1 MPFVTFSLPRREKLS
16 FKTEEKL
23 VRREA
28 AYPFLCVWE
37 LQAGTGLPSLLLP
50 APFTGNF
57 TRRLFILIPASR
69 ESPGLYRAAGLRLWK
84 NVTFLLLDLCVHL
97 YCLICVLYSF
107 CLLDFPELKQSVFF
121 HICTF
126 GFIPFMPEKCL
137 RMFLV
142 DTLAIF
148 NFQNFFFHLQSQY
161 FIAQSLL
168 FFFFNPHFLDCWELI
183 GIFAINLWSTV
194 ANRLSIFHHLRL
206 VTPK

>member
-1 MPFVTFSLPRREKLS
+1 MEGHGLKKMMWKGLSMVEKPIRGQECLLWPSPSQGERNSASKLRRS
-16 FKTEEKL
+16 WWEE
-23 VRREA
+23 
-28 AYPFLCVWE
+28 
-37 LQAGTGLPSLLLP
+37 
-50 APFTGNF
+50 
-57 TRRLFILIPASR
+57 RLLIPSFVCENCGQAQACQVCCCRLLSPGTSPGGCLFSFQLQ
-69 ESPGLYRAAGLRLWK
+69 ESPGLYRAAGLTLWK

-107 CLLDFPELKQSVFF
+107 CLLHFPELKQSVFF

-148 NFQNFFFHLQSQY
+148 TFQNFFFHLQSQY

-168 FFFFNPHFLDCWELI
+168 FFFF
-183 GIFAINLWSTV
+183 
-194 ANRLSIFHHLRL
+194 
-206 VTPK
+206 